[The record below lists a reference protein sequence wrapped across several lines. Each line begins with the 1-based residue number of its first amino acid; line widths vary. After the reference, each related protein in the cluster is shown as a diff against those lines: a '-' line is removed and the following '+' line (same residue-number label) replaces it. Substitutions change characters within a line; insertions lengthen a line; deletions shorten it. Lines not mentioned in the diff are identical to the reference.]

1 MKRDNFGALD
11 LDVARTRIVLS
22 LLAMLSLY
30 ADPST
35 AGGLFH
41 LTSYSLITL
50 LCHLGYSAS
59 TYIVLTKRPAPQWIW
74 PVTIVLDLTFATVI
88 AYLTEGKTS
97 PSYVFFVFAIIAE
110 GIRTGLRGTLWMTL
124 AGVGLYL
131 FVIGLSEGFAGYYVM
146 RAVYLGIAGY
156 LVGFFGQQR
165 INYETRMRE
174 LEAQSERETIARS
187 LHDSYVQSLA
197 GVNLR
202 LETCREL
209 LRRGRSD
216 DLSSQLA
223 ELQIG
228 VAREYDQVRSY
239 IRSLAGLDDGSP
251 HQFEIAPA
259 DPLVEV
265 RSDFSARGPVAER
278 ILLIALEGL
287 RNARKHAKANLVTID
302 ARATEENFIIIVND
316 DGIGFPPGADP
327 PWTIASHVTESGGQV
342 YIDSKHPAQL
352 TIAIPR
358 APEANKGIWRPI

>member
-41 LTSYSLITL
+41 LTSYPLITL
-50 LCHLGYSAS
+50 LCHLGYSVGTYVVLAKCPAS
-59 TYIVLTKRPAPQWIW
+59 QWIW
-74 PVTIVLDLTFATVI
+74 PATIVLDLTFATVI
-88 AYLTEGKTS
+88 AYLTEGNTS

-131 FVIGLSEGFAGYYVM
+131 LVVGLSEGLAGYYVM

-165 INYETRMRE
+165 INYEVRMRE
-174 LEAQSERETIARS
+174 LEAQSERESIARS

-209 LRRGRSD
+209 LRRGRPEA
-216 DLSSQLA
+216 LSIQLA

-228 VAREYDQVRSY
+228 VAREYDQVRTY

-251 HQFEIAPA
+251 REFEITPP
-259 DPLVEV
+259 DPMVEV
-265 RSDFSARGPVAER
+265 RSDFTARSRVAER
-278 ILLIALEGL
+278 IFLIALEGL
-287 RNARKHAKANLVTID
+287 RNARKHARANLVTID
-302 ARATEENFIIIVND
+302 ASATKENFIIIVND
-316 DGIGFPPGADP
+316 DGIGFPPHADP
-327 PWTIASHVTESGGQV
+327 PWTIASHVAESGGQV
-342 YIDSKHPAQL
+342 HIDSNHPAQL

-358 APEANKGIWRPI
+358 VSDPN

>member
-1 MKRDNFGALD
+1 MQSTMKRDNFGALD

-30 ADPST
+30 IDPST

-41 LTSYSLITL
+41 LTNRPLITL
-50 LCHLGYSAS
+50 VCHLVYSVS
-59 TYIVLTKRPAPQWIW
+59 TYVILARWPAARWIW
-74 PVTIVLDLTFATVI
+74 PITIALDLTFATVI
-88 AYLTEGKTS
+88 AYLTEGETS

-131 FVIGLSEGFAGYYVM
+131 LVVDLSEGLAGYYVM

-165 INYETRMRE
+165 INYEVRMRA
-174 LEAQSERETIARS
+174 LEAQGERETIARS

-209 LRRGRSD
+209 LRRGRPD
-216 DLSSQLA
+216 DLSSQLSD
-223 ELQIG
+223 LQIG

-239 IRSLAGLDDGSP
+239 IRSLAGLDEGAPRDL
-251 HQFEIAPA
+251 ENRPA
-259 DPLVEV
+259 DPIVAV
-265 RSDFSARGPVAER
+265 RADFSARSRIAER
-278 ILLIALEGL
+278 IFLIALEGL
-287 RNARKHAKANLVTID
+287 RNARKHARANLVTID
-302 ARATEENFIIIVND
+302 ANVTKDNFIITVSD
-316 DGIGFPPGADP
+316 DGIGFPPDASP
-327 PWTIASHVTESGGQV
+327 PWTIASHVAESGGQV
-342 YIDSKHPAQL
+342 HIEGNHPAQL
-352 TIAIPR
+352 KIAIPR
-358 APEANKGIWRPI
+358 AADPRQ